1 MTFKDTIDALAQK
14 IGVEIDI
21 EDDACALKAQATD
34 GTSVT
39 IWMQGYDERG
49 AVLTGADLGAK
60 ADNGVIGGWG
70 ATGKSGVSTGKS
82 IGGAIAYRGSGS
94 TLYVIDTTK
103 IPKGEKAW
111 DMEKTVYENGYKVR
125 QNQED
130 DETMGEVNI
139 STVPRNAIVGWL
151 KIPPFVKIDN
161 ITDNA
166 EKLAM
171 LQNNPDCEIEFNPD
185 YKTVS
190 P

>member
-39 IWMQGYDERG
+39 VWMQGYDERG
-49 AVLTGADLGAK
+49 AVFTGADLGAPPPERLERLYR
-60 ADNGVIGGWG
+60 AMLEGNDLFRD
-70 ATGKSGVSTGKS
+70 T
-82 IGGAIAYRGSGS
+82 GGAIAYRGSGN
-94 TLYVIDTTK
+94 TIYVIDTTK
-103 IPKGEKAW
+103 TPKGEKAW

-161 ITDNA
+161 FTDNA

-185 YKTVS
+185 YKAVS